1 MTPTTTTADDALV
14 HAAQSGDRQAL
25 AALLERHAPRVARFA
40 GRMCQDPH
48 EAEDVMQDTLLAAVR
63 TLPGFRGDSSVSTWL
78 FAIARSYCIKK
89 RRRGRSVTRA
99 DASFDD
105 ETSAEIR
112 GLGDALPPADERLG
126 DRELAQTLDRAI
138 AHLPTAQREV
148 LLLRDVEGL
157 TAPEVASVLG
167 LGVDAVKSRLHRAR
181 LAVRAEVAPLLA
193 PDAADLTPAPG
204 AMCPDVLTKYSRHLE
219 GDISTAVCADLE
231 RHLAGCPRCQGVC
244 DTLRRTLAMCRA
256 SAGPAVPPS
265 TQMMVRQALGRVL
278 AQVR

>member
-1 MTPTTTTADDALV
+1 MTVTMTTADEALV
-14 HAAQSGDRQAL
+14 HAAQGGDRQAL

-40 GRMCQDPH
+40 GRMCHDPH
-48 EAEDVMQDTLLAAVR
+48 EAEDVVQDTLLAAVR
-63 TLPGFRGDSSVSTWL
+63 TLPGFRGDSSVPTWL
-78 FAIARSYCIKK
+78 YAIARSFCIKK

-105 ETSAEIR
+105 ETSPEIR
-112 GLGDALPPADERLG
+112 KLGDPLPSPDERLA
-126 DRELAQTLDRAI
+126 DREVAQALDRAI
-138 AHLPTAQREV
+138 ALLPVPQREV

-157 TAPEVASVLG
+157 TAPEVAKVLG

-193 PDAADLTPAPG
+193 PPDAAGPSEPG
-204 AMCPDVLTKYSRHLE
+204 ATCPDVLTLYSHHLE
-219 GDISTAVCADLE
+219 GDIDANVCADME
-231 RHLAGCPRCQGVC
+231 RHLAGCQRCQGAC
-244 DTLRRTLAMCRA
+244 DALRRTLALCRA

-265 TQMMVRQALGRVL
+265 TQVMVRQALGRVL